1 MPGLTTSCHN
11 VSSLE
16 CFMDKINGNDND
28 VTKVH
33 NEIIFLDTKVNS
45 HCTGS
50 PDSVGRSASSGGL
63 LFQVILP
70 LEKL

>member
-1 MPGLTTSCHN
+1 
-11 VSSLE
+11 
-16 CFMDKINGNDND
+16 MDKIKGIENDLTR
-28 VTKVH
+28 VPY
-33 NEIIFLDTKVNS
+33 EIIFLDTKVNS

-50 PDSVGRSASSGGL
+50 PDSVGSSAISGGL